1 MRLAGR
7 LRRLHAYPP
16 WRKLAG
22 CRWKTYLNRRG
33 AMGTWEKVD
42 LLTDLGLMALGW
54 LLIAAV
60 AWLTG
65 RMG

>member
-1 MRLAGR
+1 
-7 LRRLHAYPP
+7 
-16 WRKLAG
+16 
-22 CRWKTYLNRRG
+22 
-33 AMGTWEKVD
+33 MGTWEKVD